1 MRKTLILT
9 LLALL
14 GLTGYAQNTLLVGD
28 VNHDNVI
35 DVADQII
42 LSNIILQKQA
52 PEVASFSADGK
63 ITYNT
68 VKTVQLIN
76 AVDFNVAIKQLV
88 DRSASIISFDGNVQ
102 LITFMKRG
110 SADGTLVSTSSSQG
124 EARAVYNPAKSE
136 IIIYVDGD
144 VLELPAN
151 SSSMFFRF
159 RDLVS
164 IDWGTSTGLRLNTS
178 NVTDMNAM
186 FDVCAS
192 LRSLD
197 LSQFDTQNVTN
208 MCAMFYQCDKLESI
222 VFGEKFDTR
231 NVTNMS
237 GMFGNCYSLPALDLS
252 CFITKKVTDMSDM
265 FGSCYVLEDLKLGTN
280 FTISDA
286 CDASHIV
293 SAIAHELPGKCTIT
307 CTPDTQTKIE
317 GAQGTDA
324 TKIIWNTL

>member
-35 DVADQII
+35 DIADQII
-42 LSNIILQKQA
+42 LSNIILEKQD
-52 PEVASFSADGK
+52 PEVASLSADGK
-63 ITYNT
+63 ISYNT
-68 VKTVQLIN
+68 LKSVQLIN
-76 AVDFNVAIKQLV
+76 GVDFNVAIKQLV
-88 DRSASIISFDGNVQ
+88 DRSASIITSDTNIQ

-110 SADGTLVSTSSSQG
+110 SADGTLVSTADSKS
-124 EARAVYNPAKSE
+124 EARAVYNPAKNE

-159 RDLVS
+159 PDLVN

-208 MCAMFYQCDKLESI
+208 MYAMFYQCDKLESI

-231 NVTNMS
+231 KVTNMS
-237 GMFGNCYSLPALDLS
+237 GMFANCYSLPALDLS
-252 CFITKKVTDMSDM
+252 GFITKKATNMSDM

-280 FTISDA
+280 FTISDD

-293 SAIAHELPGKCTIT
+293 SAVADGLPGKCTIT

-317 GAQGTDA
+317 GAQGTVA